1 MASRILGS
9 GCIPVMRIVGTDQIK
24 VFCRKRRAARRH
36 FDRWVQAVEAAT
48 WKKWGD
54 VRQTYARAS
63 KAGLCVVFDVQ
74 GGSFRVITRIDY
86 EFQAVS
92 ILHVL
97 TYQQYDQGKWKHEC
111 ECD

>member
-1 MASRILGS
+1 
-9 GCIPVMRIVGTDQIK
+9 MRVIGTDQIEA
-24 VFCRKRRAARRH
+24 FCRRRRTACRH
-36 FDRWVQAVEAAT
+36 FDRWLQAIDGAV
-48 WKKWGD
+48 WRKWAD

-86 EFQAVS
+86 EFQVIS
-92 ILHVL
+92 VLHVL
-97 TYQQYDQGKWKHEC
+97 THPEYDEGKWKDEC